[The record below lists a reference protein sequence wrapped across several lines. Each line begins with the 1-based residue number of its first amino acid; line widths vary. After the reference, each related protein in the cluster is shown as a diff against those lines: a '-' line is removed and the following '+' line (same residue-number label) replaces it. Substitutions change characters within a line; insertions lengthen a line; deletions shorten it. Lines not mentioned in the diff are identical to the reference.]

1 MTGPV
6 STTANPDVPT
16 NEKPLLKVDL
26 TWTGDL
32 VFAARSHDAQMTL
45 DSAGLEGPSP
55 MQALACALAGCM
67 AMDLVH
73 ILTKGRVAPSGV
85 RASLS
90 GRRPATAPSR
100 FTAIAL
106 HFDVEGPVPEEQIE
120 RAIQLSRDKYCSVW
134 NSMRQDIEL
143 TVTYTLNPYQ
153 PQEPTPQD

>member
-1 MTGPV
+1 MSGPV
-6 STTANPDVPT
+6 STTANPAVPT

-32 VFAARSHDAQMTL
+32 VFAARAGDTHLTL
-45 DSAGLEGPSP
+45 DSAGQDGPSP

-73 ILTKGRVAPSGV
+73 ILTKGRVPPTGV

-90 GRRPATAPSR
+90 GRRPAHAPSR

-106 HFDVEGPVPEEQIE
+106 HFDVEGPVPEEQID
-120 RAIQLSRDKYCSVW
+120 RAIQLSREKYCSVW

-143 TVTYTLNPYQ
+143 TVTYTVNPYQ